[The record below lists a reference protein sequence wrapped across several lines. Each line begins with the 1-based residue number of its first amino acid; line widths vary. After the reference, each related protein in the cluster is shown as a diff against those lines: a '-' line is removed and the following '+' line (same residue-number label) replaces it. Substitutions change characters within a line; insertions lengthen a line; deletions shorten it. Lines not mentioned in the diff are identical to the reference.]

1 MAIPSPTSM
10 KRIIAKY
17 IGSGNGRDVM
27 AAKMTPSL
35 RRFRDY
41 SAVGRKAF
49 LVEDLEDGALPLYDK
64 DPIIPAYVIAEGGDS
79 IIALAN
85 SERVFAP
92 LFEIASLPLIQLSQ
106 IRERRFDLIKRSIEL
121 GVAGVKEKEDVRVFA
136 TINALSADA
145 DNPHTDI
152 AVSAPLTADSLAD
165 AIGAIESTVYGRPG
179 SSSTVATTPTCASS
193 IAMLSTKRP
202 SRHCSGQVT
211 SARSTAAR
219 SSVPVS
225 CPSVLSTSAE
235 SGSTTAVSQSGRN
248 SPSSRRTVPTSG
260 RWDSPSSSRSGL
272 SHTIS
277 WQTSVLR
284 SRAAKSVRLLRVI
297 QHTTESQNDH

>member
-165 AIGAIESTVYGRPG
+165 AIGAIEEHGLRAARIFINGRDYADLRKFDRDVVDQETQQALFRTGYIGKIYGCQVIRSRVVPLGVVYVCGEREYYGRFPVR
-179 SSSTVATTPTCASS
+179 SELTVITADRPDERKVGFS
-193 IAMLSTKRP
+193 IFE
-202 SRHCSGQVT
+202 QVGT
-211 SARSTAAR
+211 LAYNFLANQRI
-219 SSVPVS
+219 
-225 CPSVLSTSAE
+225 
-235 SGSTTAVSQSGRN
+235 
-248 SPSSRRTVPTSG
+248 
-260 RWDSPSSSRSGL
+260 
-272 SHTIS
+272 TI
-277 WQTSVLR
+277 TR
-284 SRAAKSVRLLRVI
+284 G
-297 QHTTESQNDH
+297 